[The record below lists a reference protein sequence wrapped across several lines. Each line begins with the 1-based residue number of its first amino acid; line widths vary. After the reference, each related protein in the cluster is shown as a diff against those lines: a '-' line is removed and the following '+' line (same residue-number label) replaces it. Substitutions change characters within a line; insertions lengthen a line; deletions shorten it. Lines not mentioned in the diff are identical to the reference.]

1 MNKKTI
7 VIIIGLVLLVVVF
20 VSMFVF
26 SQKAIKLNNVENISI
41 IVKDENL
48 NVVISDLSD
57 IKAFKK
63 VLSKRPISDS
73 PSCPFGY
80 VEIQINQNNNGVILF
95 PATDSCH
102 IIKTNDKYFHLSDN
116 EWECL
121 IQILKK
127 YGIDRSL
134 LESGKGI

>member
-7 VIIIGLVLLVVVF
+7 VIITGFVLLVVTCVI
-20 VSMFVF
+20 MFSV
-26 SQKAIKLNNVENISI
+26 QKRMIKLNDVEDISI
-41 IVKDENL
+41 LVKDENIG
-48 NVVISDLSD
+48 VVISDLND

-63 VLSKRPISDS
+63 ILSKYPVRDS

-80 VEIQINQNNNGVILF
+80 VEIQMNRHNGNVIFF
-95 PATDSCH
+95 PATDGCQ
-102 IIKTNDKYFHLSDN
+102 IIKTNDKYLHLSDN

-127 YGIDRSL
+127 YDIDRSL